1 MANGG
6 RADDE
11 ISNIEKAGLILARA
25 WGYGSAWPDHA
36 TADWADVA
44 VEKMFSADGQP
55 NPNIH
60 AGGRLCRET
69 WTEEKA
75 NTSVTPYLEAKGE
88 DMHAASLR
96 ERTALTDAQ
105 RAALLQWERDN
116 PLAKGNGRNPRR
128 VRELEAW
135 SKNKTVVAT
144 ARSRPSRESVGALAY
159 ASLHPVELA
168 LLHWYALG
176 DMTGWPLIQYQ
187 AVKVGHDPFWFNEAA
202 GRLLYPHIAPSQAER
217 ALNIGIR
224 KATYAENLK
233 APTATLIRWLDAV
246 AVKYLSKLNPALVG
260 NQKPLPEG
268 EISRGVRTAI
278 AAPLARRAA

>member
-1 MANGG
+1 MADGG

-25 WGYGSAWPDHA
+25 LGYGSAWPDHA
-36 TADWADVA
+36 TERWADVA

-75 NTSVTPYLEAKGE
+75 NASVTPYLDAKAD
-88 DMHAASLR
+88 DMHPASQS
-96 ERTALTDAQ
+96 ERAALTDAQ
-105 RAALLQWERDN
+105 RAALLQWEHDN
-116 PLAKGNGRNPRR
+116 PLAKGDGRNPHR

-135 SKNKTVVAT
+135 SKNRTVVAT
-144 ARSRPSRESVGALAY
+144 ARSRPSRDPIAALAY
-159 ASLHPVELA
+159 AHLHPVELA
-168 LLHWYALG
+168 LLRWYALG
-176 DMTGWPLIQYQ
+176 DMAGWPLIQYQ

-202 GRLLYPHIAPSQAER
+202 GRLLYQHIAPSQAER

-233 APTATLIRWLDAV
+233 APTATITRWLDNV
-246 AVKYLSKLNPALVG
+246 AIKYLSKLNRALIW

-268 EISRGVRTAI
+268 EINGGVRAAI